1 MKKIVDIAD
10 LDCVYLSYDE
20 PKKEE
25 FWIKISNMV
34 PWAIRIDG
42 VKGSDAAHKAAADA
56 STTDRFIL
64 IDGDNIPKSEFFNQQ
79 LVLDDDNQDCVFRW
93 KARNEINGLMY
104 GNGGLSCWTKQFIY
118 NMKTHENSD
127 GSDATA
133 VEFCFDPNYW
143 AMHDC
148 YSTTYPNATPFQAWR
163 AGFREGVKMCLDRG
177 TKPSIGDFKEKAHNR
192 NLDHLAIW
200 HNVGRDVENGQ
211 WSMLGARLGTKMTML
226 SDWDYTEVQWFD
238 TLAKKW
244 NSIKDQNPEPLLAQ
258 YAGSLR
264 RLDLDIV
271 ELDLEQS
278 TFFKK
283 HYKSGFKNQGVMVRE

>member
-25 FWIKISNMV
+25 YWIKISNMV
-34 PWAIRIDG
+34 PWATRIDG

-127 GSDATA
+127 GSDDTA

-177 TKPSIGDFKEKAHNR
+177 TKPSISDFKQKAHNR

-226 SDWDYTEVQWFD
+226 GDWDYTEVQWFD
-238 TLAKKW
+238 NLENKW
-244 NSIKDQNPEPLLAQ
+244 NTIKDQNPEPLLAQ
-258 YAGSLR
+258 YANSLC